1 MIGVHFKGDKTM
13 SVVKV
18 RPRRQVTIPKE
29 IFNKLQL
36 EEGDFIEAKAEDQ
49 KIVLIPKKLVTKTDV
64 IPLSKEEQKILK
76 KTQAKIEKIKQ
87 DMVHSEGL
95 SEEEIAVAVKVGVI
109 EHDQSWWWTEEWQ
122 KGEREAQK
130 EITEGKLI
138 GPFSTVEQFKTAI
151 EG

>member
-1 MIGVHFKGDKTM
+1 M

-29 IFNKLQL
+29 IFNKLHLQ
-36 EEGDFIEAKAEDQ
+36 EGDFIEAKAEDQ
-49 KIVLIPKKLVTKTDV
+49 RIVLIPKKLVTKADV

-87 DMVHSEGL
+87 DMAHSKGL
-95 SEEEIAVAVKVGVI
+95 SEEEIAVAVKVGLI
-109 EHDQSWWWTEEWQ
+109 DKDQGWWWTEEWQ

-130 EITEGKLI
+130 EINEGKIL
-138 GPFSTVEQFKTAI
+138 GPFNTVVQFKAAI
-151 EG
+151 DS

>member
-1 MIGVHFKGDKTM
+1 MIGIHFKGDKTM

-36 EEGDFIEAKAEDQ
+36 EEGDFIEAEAEDQ

-87 DMVHSEGL
+87 DMVRSEGL